1 MPALIRISLLV
12 LLAIVSSDVY
22 PQFTFHKKN
31 QFDTNGKKHGYW
43 VETSR
48 LNPKKRTF
56 KGWYNHGKETK
67 RCIYYND
74 GVKCSKFRYVND
86 SLMRIKR
93 YDKDGNLEYKGS
105 ALLLREKD
113 ELRFCWD
120 GEFVFYDSHHHII
133 RKAEYT
139 RGEEQDLE

>member
-1 MPALIRISLLV
+1 MVRLSHIFLLLMFMGISVDL
-12 LLAIVSSDVY
+12 Y
-22 PQFTFHKKN
+22 PQPCFHKKN
-31 QFDTNGKKHGYW
+31 QFDAERKKNGYW

-48 LNPKKRTF
+48 LDPKKRTF
-56 KGWYNHGKETK
+56 KGWYNHGHETK
-67 RCIYYND
+67 RCTYYND
-74 GVKCSKFRYVND
+74 GVKCTKFRYIND

-93 YDKDGNLEYKGS
+93 YDSLGNLEYKGY
-105 ALLLREKD
+105 ALLLKKND

-120 GEFVFYDSHHHII
+120 GEFVFYDSHHHIT